1 VEQQAG
7 PDRERPEDS
16 CVCCCRDFYCYVYF
30 SDDNINLMGGNMKD
44 DEFKYG
50 KFKIGKAHI
59 FNDVPKNEEEALQH
73 GNALA
78 ASGNYPVGTSE
89 CFNVGIS
96 GGCNPECFVY
106 LKGKCKEPQEMIER
120 LDSEGLKLHNLLY
133 R

>member
-1 VEQQAG
+1 
-7 PDRERPEDS
+7 
-16 CVCCCRDFYCYVYF
+16 
-30 SDDNINLMGGNMKD
+30 MGGNMKD

-50 KFKIGKAHI
+50 KFKTGKAHI

-78 ASGNYPVGTSE
+78 TSGNYPVGTSK